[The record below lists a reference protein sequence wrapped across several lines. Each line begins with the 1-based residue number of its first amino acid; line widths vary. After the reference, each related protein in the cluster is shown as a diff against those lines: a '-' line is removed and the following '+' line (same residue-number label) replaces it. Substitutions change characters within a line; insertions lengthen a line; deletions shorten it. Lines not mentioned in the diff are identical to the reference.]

1 MRPSF
6 EYAEKIIR
14 EHRGVIK
21 TGMAK
26 RKGIDP
32 KTLRQMRDAGILVQE
47 SRGIYR
53 LADLPTI
60 SNPDLALVTLRVPY
74 AVICLLSALAFHELT
89 TQIPYKIY
97 IAVPR
102 GNKVPEVDYPPVDV
116 TTLSRKSYSAG
127 IETQIIDGVHVSV
140 YSKEKTIADCFK
152 FRNKIGLD
160 IAIEAMKDYF
170 QQPRP
175 NIQKLMEYAE
185 INRVGKIMRPYIEAL
200 L

>member
-1 MRPSF
+1 MRPNF

-116 TTLSRKSYSAG
+116 TTLSGKSYSAG

-152 FRNKIGLD
+152 FRNKIGFD

>member
-116 TTLSRKSYSAG
+116 TTLSGKSYSAG